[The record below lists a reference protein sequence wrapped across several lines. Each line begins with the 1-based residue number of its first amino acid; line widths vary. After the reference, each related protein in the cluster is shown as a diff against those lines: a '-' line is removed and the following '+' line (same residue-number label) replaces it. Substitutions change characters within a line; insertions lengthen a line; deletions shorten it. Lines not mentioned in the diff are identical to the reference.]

1 MKRMTKQQK
10 IEAAKEKETWRSIF
24 ASWHAAKQV
33 DHYVSRRGM
42 FSFIWQSLNTFAFGL
57 LVGFAMGLLVV
68 IAISYLSGG

>member
-33 DHYVSRRGM
+33 DHYVFHKGI
-42 FSFIWQSLNTFAFGL
+42 FSLIFESLNTFAFGL

-68 IAISYLSGG
+68 ITISYLSGG